1 MRLPREEGDVSI
13 EDNKRIAVIFM
24 DAMQHRQW
32 EILVSLMTPDAVS
45 WVPPSAQS
53 VMGYP
58 QSVKG
63 ARAIVEA
70 RARSGGER
78 YSPTLEFTT
87 NHLIGDGDLVAVF
100 MTLRTMTTENKPYEN
115 DYVMLLRFVDGK
127 IAEWGEYLDTAHA
140 FLQFGLR
147 ITTA

>member
-1 MRLPREEGDVSI
+1 MSVEA
-13 EDNKRIAVIFM
+13 NKQTAVKFL
-24 DAMQHRQW
+24 DAMQHKRW
-32 EILVSLMTPDAVS
+32 DVLVSMMTPDAVS

-58 QSVKG
+58 QSVQG

-70 RARSGGER
+70 RARSSGER
-78 YSPTLEFTT
+78 YSPHLEVTT
-87 NHLIGDGDLVAVF
+87 THLIGDGELVAAF
-100 MTLRTMTTENKPYEN
+100 ITLRATTTDGQPYEN
-115 DYVMLLRFVDGK
+115 DYVMLFRFVEGK

-147 ITTA
+147 ITKP

>member
-1 MRLPREEGDVSI
+1 MSA
-13 EDNKRIAVIFM
+13 EDNKRVAVKFM
-24 DAMQHRQW
+24 DAMQHKQW
-32 EILVSLMTPDAVS
+32 DVLVNLMTPDAVS
-45 WVPPSAQS
+45 WVPPSAQE

-78 YSPTLEFTT
+78 YSPQLEFTT
-87 NHLIGDGDLVAVF
+87 THLIGDGDLVAVF
-100 MTLRTMTTENKPYEN
+100 MTLRTMTTAGQPYEN
-115 DYVMLLRFVDGK
+115 DYVMLLRFVEGK

-147 ITTA
+147 ITKP